1 MVQNNVPRGSQSSSA
16 ETETET
22 ETKVQSCVH
31 KLQIIK

>member
-22 ETKVQSCVH
+22 KVQSCVH